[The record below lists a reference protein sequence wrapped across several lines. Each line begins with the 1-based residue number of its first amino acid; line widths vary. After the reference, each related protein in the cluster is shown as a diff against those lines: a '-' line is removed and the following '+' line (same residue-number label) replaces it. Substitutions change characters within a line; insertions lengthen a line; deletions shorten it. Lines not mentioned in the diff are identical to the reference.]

1 MKQAFEFHFKDD
13 VMYKKSLL
21 ILHVVLAALKIDAQE
36 NITACVMN
44 NEETAVMENAD
55 NSFEVHYPNLKTND
69 RVLDIAYRIAIGDLF
84 TNIQDYESKMSGE
97 IVSVLIAGVD
107 YNNPWIR
114 DAAINSWNAGSFIV
128 PEVSRNTL
136 YSVLM
141 EDENGL
147 LRMTGQYWDAII
159 WSTGAWNHY
168 LSTGDKEFLK
178 IAFEVTKA
186 SLDYYEKTEFNAE
199 YNLFRGLGWSDGV
212 AAYPK
217 KYAST
222 NMQSGAFLWPEYN
235 QDKVSK
241 PGFGIP
247 MMATSTN
254 CLYYNAYAVV
264 QKMAEELGERDRCV
278 WSEKGEMLK
287 AAINQYLWNEKTGVY
302 SFYIDEEGVCEL
314 QEALGSA
321 YAIMFGIADET
332 QTESIFRNQYVSA
345 AGVTCGWPELPRF
358 KTDKDGMSFGRHNV
372 TVWPQIQGMWT
383 DAAAKNHKVDI
394 FSHELLTLANHAVRD
409 MQFSEIY
416 HPVTGERYGGMQAS
430 GKEITLWESTRRQT
444 WAATAYMRMIFSGVF
459 GIGLNEHGIWFSP
472 CVPAKLNDI
481 RLTGLKYQN
490 MLLNI
495 SIRGNGTKIESFR
508 VNGLE
513 SETPFISK
521 ENRGV
526 QTIEIIL

>member
-1 MKQAFEFHFKDD
+1 MRKLLS
-13 VMYKKSLL
+13 SLL
-21 ILHVVLAALKIDAQE
+21 WIFVAISCSSPRSEAPIVEKS
-36 NITACVMN
+36 
-44 NEETAVMENAD
+44 D
-55 NSFEVHYPNLKTND
+55 NSFNISLP
-69 RVLDIAYRIAIGDLF
+69 VLLTGDPTLDLAFRIAVGDLF
-84 TNIQDYESKMSGE
+84 TNIQDYESKMTGE
-97 IVSVLIAGVD
+97 IIPVLIAGVD

-128 PEVSRNTL
+128 PEVSKNTL
-136 YSVLM
+136 YSVLK

-168 LSTGDKEFLK
+168 LTTGDREFLK
-178 IAFEVTKA
+178 TAFEVTKT
-186 SLDYYEKTEFNAE
+186 SLDYYEETEFNAE

-222 NMQSGAFLWPEYN
+222 NMQSGAYLWPKYN
-235 QDKVSK
+235 KDKVSK
-241 PGFGIP
+241 PGYGIP

-254 CLYYNAYAVV
+254 CLYYNAYSVV
-264 QKMAEELGERDRCV
+264 QKMAEELGEKDEDH
-278 WSEKGEMLK
+278 WSEKGLNLK
-287 AAINQYLWNEKTGVY
+287 TAINNNLWNEKTGVY

-321 YAIMFGIADET
+321 YAIMFGIASDS
-332 QTESIFRNQYVSA
+332 QIESIFKNQHISA

-372 TVWPQIQGMWT
+372 TVWPQIQGMWA
-383 DAAAKNHKVDI
+383 DVAAKNHEVEI
-394 FSHELLTLANHAVRD
+394 FAHELFNLANHAVRD
-409 MQFSEIY
+409 MQFSEMY

-444 WAATAYMRMIFSGVF
+444 WSATAYMRMIFSGLF
-459 GIGLNEHGIWFSP
+459 GIGLNEKGIGFSP
-472 CVPAKLNDI
+472 CIPTNLNEI
-481 RLTGLKYQN
+481 RLTGMKYQD

-495 SIRGNGTKIESFR
+495 SITGNGTRIKSFK

-513 SETPFISK
+513 SEIPFISFDRK
-521 ENRGV
+521 GLQSV
-526 QTIEIIL
+526 EIVLE